1 MMRRVCLRHIPRSRL
16 LLPQL
21 ARFQHGG
28 PHKEYFQNPSQFPA
42 EAVPPYRPPSQPT
55 FPKEPSILRRVTR
68 STFWGIS
75 FGLLGV
81 LAGAAAITYEYLQ
94 PLFEV
99 GSEEELEE
107 LEGIKEIMSLHPLL
121 NALGED
127 ENWKEQAMYMED
139 RDWDQD
145 KDFHFLSR
153 KTLKGAN
160 GISMVGSALPLH
172 DRSSPHFVATGV
184 LFQHPE
190 WHVLSSFL
198 PRHGRGGMAR
208 RHAWRD
214 HLRPAARSYGADS

>member
-1 MMRRVCLRHIPRSRL
+1 MRGIHLRHVRRPRFF
-16 LLPQL
+16 LPRFR
-21 ARFQHGG
+21 RFQHGG

-42 EAVPPYRPPSQPT
+42 VAIPPYTPPPQPT
-55 FPKEPSILRRVTR
+55 FPTQPSILRRLTR
-68 STFWGIS
+68 STFWGVS

-81 LAGAAAITYEYLQ
+81 LAGTAAITYEYLQ

-107 LEGIKEIMSLHPLL
+107 LEGVKEIMASHPLL
-121 NALGED
+121 DALGQD

-160 GISMVGSALPLH
+160 GISMVCLDSPLH
-172 DRSSPHFVATGV
+172 DGSSPHFITVGI
-184 LFQHPE
+184 LFKHPE
-190 WHVLSSFL
+190 WHVLSGFL
-198 PRHGRGGMAR
+198 PGHGRGGMAR
-208 RHAWRD
+208 RYAWRD
-214 HLRPAARSYGADS
+214 HLRPTARSDGTDS